1 MMASVYRYEIYGLEP
16 VKVVDIVAN
25 SKRHAEKKL
34 ENVFPEYT
42 GRKLEG
48 WKFIEE
54 EDIDDYLVA

>member
-16 VKVVDIVAN
+16 VRVVDIVAN
-25 SKRHAEKKL
+25 SKRHAENKL